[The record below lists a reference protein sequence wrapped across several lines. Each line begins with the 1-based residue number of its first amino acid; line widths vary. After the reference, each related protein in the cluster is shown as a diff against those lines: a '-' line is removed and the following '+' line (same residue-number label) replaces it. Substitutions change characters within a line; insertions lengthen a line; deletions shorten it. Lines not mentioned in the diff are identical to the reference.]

1 MAMIAAMRCIAV
13 IPILAAA
20 LSCQT
25 VPAVRTLADVQRAF
39 ATQREALYA
48 GEKSPT
54 RDQELDLLRRQ
65 AKELDAFV
73 AHEAAGD
80 DRWNGRLMLAD
91 LLLGLRER
99 EPAIAALR
107 GLDATQASGL
117 LLLTA
122 ADMAARVGE
131 RELRD
136 RLVDQALQRPAPLEE
151 RLAMARLL
159 MTLLR
164 EVPRGDK
171 LVAEALAAA
180 KDDEQRALVRW
191 YQCDAIRAREDLP
204 ENSYF
209 DALDKLAKDL
219 PDTYYGSIARDRSAA
234 SQFTV
239 GGPANKFAVTT
250 TTGARVE
257 LTALRGKAVLLCFWA
272 ADAGGKQ
279 LVEQLAA
286 QQQRHGDDLFVLGV
300 SVDPDPNAFRRACT
314 ALGASFLQVCDG
326 RGWQAELA
334 LRYGVEAV
342 PTIIVID
349 RAGAIAGLNL
359 RVDTKDARDDLDAAI
374 LRALRPQGGES
385 R

>member
-1 MAMIAAMRCIAV
+1 MIAAMRCMAV

-25 VPAVRTLADVQRAF
+25 VPALRTLADVQHAF
-39 ATQREALYA
+39 AAQREALYA
-48 GEKSPT
+48 GDKAPT
-54 RDQELDLLRRQ
+54 RDQELELRRRQ
-65 AKELDAFV
+65 SKELESFV

-107 GLDATQASGL
+107 GIDATQASGL

-122 ADMAARVGE
+122 ADMAARVNE

-164 EVPRGDK
+164 EVPRGEK
-171 LVAEALAAA
+171 LIADALAAA
-180 KDDEQRALVRW
+180 KDDEQRAQVRW

-209 DALDKLAKDL
+209 DALDKLAKEL
-219 PDTYYGSIARDRSAA
+219 PDTYYGSIARDRSA
-234 SQFTV
+234 
-239 GGPANKFAVTT
+239 
-250 TTGARVE
+250 
-257 LTALRGKAVLLCFWA
+257 
-272 ADAGGKQ
+272 
-279 LVEQLAA
+279 
-286 QQQRHGDDLFVLGV
+286 
-300 SVDPDPNAFRRACT
+300 
-314 ALGASFLQVCDG
+314 
-326 RGWQAELA
+326 
-334 LRYGVEAV
+334 
-342 PTIIVID
+342 
-349 RAGAIAGLNL
+349 
-359 RVDTKDARDDLDAAI
+359 
-374 LRALRPQGGES
+374 
-385 R
+385 

>member
-1 MAMIAAMRCIAV
+1 MAV
-13 IPILAAA
+13 IPLLAAA

-39 ATQREALYA
+39 AAQREALYA
-48 GEKSPT
+48 GEKAPT
-54 RDQELDLLRRQ
+54 REQELDLLRRQ
-65 AKELDAFV
+65 AQELDAFV

-91 LLLGLRER
+91 LRLGLRER

-107 GLDATQASGL
+107 GIDAAEASGL

-122 ADMAARVGE
+122 ADMAARVNE
-131 RELRD
+131 RDLRD

-164 EVPRGDK
+164 EVPRGEK
-171 LVAEALAAA
+171 LVADALAEA

-209 DALDKLAKDL
+209 DALDKLAKEL

-234 SQFTV
+234 SQFTI

-250 TTGARVE
+250 TMGARVE
-257 LTALRGKAVLLCFWA
+257 LAALRGKAVLLCFWSA
-272 ADAGGKQ
+272 ADAGSRQ
-279 LVEQLAA
+279 LVEQVTAL
-286 QQQRHGDDLFVLGV
+286 QQRHGDSLFVLGV
-300 SVDPDPNAFRRACT
+300 SVDPDRNAFHRACA
-314 ALGASFLQVCDG
+314 ALGATFPQVCDG
-326 RGWQAELA
+326 HGWQAELA

-342 PTIIVID
+342 PTIVVID

-374 LRALRPQGGES
+374 VRALRPASES